1 MSSEPD
7 YNFNQPAASTTPENT
22 SLHLPFALL
31 SAAIAIIL
39 VQQTINSFKLKSSLN
54 EGKDQLAK
62 ASTNAGPAMQQA
74 TDYEKKFSS
83 LAQDLILLSKTDDT
97 AKAIVSKYGIGI
109 QPNPNAPAAPEPAK

>member
-1 MSSEPD
+1 
-7 YNFNQPAASTTPENT
+7 
-22 SLHLPFALL
+22 
-31 SAAIAIIL
+31 
-39 VQQTINSFKLKSSLN
+39 
-54 EGKDQLAK
+54 
-62 ASTNAGPAMQQA
+62 MQQA